1 MQCRRLF
8 ENKKGVV
15 MKGKTVVIALL
26 GILFTISVSQRASAQ
41 CSTAL
46 QVVATHSP
54 HIRIYSETGKY
65 LGEIQGELALRQRAL
80 DCNESYGLI
89 KVQLTDRR
97 VVWMLRKEASPL
109 HDAVCP
115 MNRSVL
121 PPSYRFAGTSG
132 AGPQC

>member
-1 MQCRRLF
+1 
-8 ENKKGVV
+8 

-26 GILFTISVSQRASAQ
+26 GILSAIGVSQHASAQ

-54 HIRIYSETGKY
+54 QIRIYSETGKY
-65 LGEIQGELALRQRAL
+65 LGEIQRELAVRQMAL
-80 DCNESYGLI
+80 DCNETYGLI

-109 HDAVCP
+109 HDAACP
-115 MNRSVL
+115 LNRKVL
-121 PPSYRFAGTSG
+121 PPPSRLAGTSG

>member
-1 MQCRRLF
+1 
-8 ENKKGVV
+8 
-15 MKGKTVVIALL
+15 MKAKVVVIALL
-26 GILFTISVSQRASAQ
+26 GIMCAIGVSQRASAQ

-46 QVVATHSP
+46 QVVATRSP
-54 HIRIYSETGKY
+54 QIRIYSETGKY
-65 LGEIQGELALRQRAL
+65 LGEIQRELALRQRAL

-109 HDAVCP
+109 HEAACP
-115 MNRSVL
+115 VNRNVAQ
-121 PPSYRFAGTSG
+121 PSASFSGVAGTSG